1 MNAISE
7 LKLTV
12 DRLSTTVQTKS
23 EQASSAQGSLAQQAA
38 YLSEMERKVNEME
51 AQRRALHNQVQEL
64 KGNIRVFCRVRPGG
78 GDTAKAIE
86 ASADTKLSI
95 AHKDDTHNFSFDKVF
110 GPNSTQ
116 EAVYAEVDG
125 LVQSALDGYKVCIFA
140 YGQTGSGKTY
150 TMQGGSEQA
159 ELGLI
164 PRALQKILSLSASMA
179 NDGWQWTLTASFL
192 EIYNETIRDL
202 LHTGKGDQNTSSYAI
217 KKDEVWGS
225 IVANMGKVQVS
236 SMEQIAKLMTQAAK
250 ARAVGATNMNAQSSR
265 SHSVFAL
272 YLKGVNAK
280 LNTEVSARAPP
291 QAWHVHT
298 QPACDPSPRQPH
310 PQPRLADARPLSPPP
325 LMLPHF
331 SLPRRLA
338 ASPPHCLACAAV
350 GGAPSGRLGG
360 IRARGQE
367 RRRGGGSQGGGGDQQ
382 VALHADERLRRQGE
396 EAGVRAL
403 QRVQAHAADGA
414 VPLGQR

>member
-1 MNAISE
+1 VNAISE

-116 EAVYAEVDG
+116 QAVYAEVDG

-150 TMQGGSEQA
+150 TMQGGSGQA

-298 QPACDPSPRQPH
+298 QPSCDPSPRQPH

-360 IRARGQE
+360 LRARGQE
-367 RRRGGGSQGGGGDQQ
+367 RRRGSGSQGGGGDQQ
-382 VALHADERLRRQGE
+382 VALHADECLRRQGE